1 MMKQHLK
8 VMAALACL
16 MGLGSTAVMAA
27 SWTDTLQQ
35 LAKSVPAVSQVLKE
49 TGISS
54 TVPVP
59 GTAATTGTTTTQS
72 GTEPAG
78 TEKPAVQASHLEV
91 VLLIDKSGSMK
102 GLEEDTVKGYNSMLA
117 KERKLS
123 VPTNVTTILFSS
135 DHEILADRKPI
146 SEVPDMTLDAYKVR
160 GATALYDTIGNA
172 IAKTEAV
179 KGIDDTGS
187 KVLFVI
193 ITDGLENYSQTYD
206 QEKIKKMIDV
216 QEEKGWEFVFIG
228 SNMDAEKEADTIGI
242 KKENAATYENSKQ
255 GVQANY
261 QAVSQMVHSL
271 ATTSSLVGSPWK
283 NSIVPGK

>member
-35 LAKSVPAVSQVLKE
+35 LAKSMPAVGQVLKGTE
-49 TGISS
+49 IQT
-54 TVPVP
+54 TVP
-59 GTAATTGTTTTQS
+59 GIAATTETTTT

-78 TEKPAVQASHLEV
+78 TAKPAVQASHLEV

-117 KERKLS
+117 KERQLS

-135 DHEILADRKPI
+135 DHEVLADRKPI
-146 SEVPDMTLDAYKVR
+146 SEVPDMTLDSYKVR

-172 IAKTEAV
+172 IEKTEAV

-206 QEKIKKMIDV
+206 QEKVRKLIDA

-228 SNMDAEKEADTIGI
+228 ANMDAEKEADTIGI
-242 KKENAATYENSKQ
+242 KKENAATYENSEK

>member
-1 MMKQHLK
+1 MKQHLK

-35 LAKSVPAVSQVLKE
+35 LAKSVPAVGQVLKGTE
-49 TGISS
+49 IQT
-54 TVPVP
+54 TVP
-59 GTAATTGTTTTQS
+59 GIAATTETTTTQS

-78 TEKPAVQASHLEV
+78 TTKPAVQASHLEV

-117 KERKLS
+117 KERQLS
-123 VPTNVTTILFSS
+123 VPTNVTTVLFSS

-146 SEVPDMTLDAYKVR
+146 SEVPDMTLDSYKVR

-172 IAKTEAV
+172 IEKTEAV

-206 QEKIKKMIDV
+206 QEKVRKLIDA

-228 SNMDAEKEADTIGI
+228 ANMDAEKEADTIGI
-242 KKENAATYENSKQ
+242 KKENAATYENSEK

>member
-1 MMKQHLK
+1 MKQHLK

-54 TVPVP
+54 TAPVP

-206 QEKIKKMIDV
+206 QEKIKKMIDA

-228 SNMDAEKEADTIGI
+228 ANMDAEKEADTIGI
-242 KKENAATYENSKQ
+242 KKENAATYENSEK

-261 QAVSQMVHSL
+261 QAVSQMVYSL
-271 ATTSSLVGSPWK
+271 ATTSSLMGSPWK

>member
-1 MMKQHLK
+1 MKQHLK
-8 VMAALACL
+8 MMAALACL

-35 LAKSVPAVSQVLKE
+35 LAKSVPAVGQVLKGTE
-49 TGISS
+49 IQT
-54 TVPVP
+54 TVP
-59 GTAATTGTTTTQS
+59 GIAATTETTTTQS

-78 TEKPAVQASHLEV
+78 TTKPAVQASHLEV

-117 KERKLS
+117 KERQLS
-123 VPTNVTTILFSS
+123 VPTNVTTVLFSS

-146 SEVPDMTLDAYKVR
+146 SEVPDMTLDSYKVR
-160 GATALYDTIGNA
+160 GATALYDAIGNA
-172 IAKTEAV
+172 IEKTEAV

-206 QEKIKKMIDV
+206 QEKVRKLIDA

-228 SNMDAEKEADTIGI
+228 ANMDAEKEADTIGI
-242 KKENAATYENSKQ
+242 KKENAATYENSEK

>member
-35 LAKSVPAVSQVLKE
+35 LAKSVPAVGQVLKGTE
-49 TGISS
+49 IPA
-54 TVPVP
+54 TVP
-59 GTAATTGTTTTQS
+59 GIAATTEPATT

-78 TEKPAVQASHLEV
+78 TAKPAVQASHLEV

-117 KERKLS
+117 KERQLS

-135 DHEILADRKPI
+135 DHEVLADRKPI
-146 SEVPDMTLDAYKVR
+146 SEVPDMTLDSYKVR

-172 IAKTEAV
+172 IEKTEAV

-206 QEKIKKMIDV
+206 QEKIKKMIDA

-228 SNMDAEKEADTIGI
+228 ANMDAEKEADTIGI
-242 KKENAATYENSKQ
+242 KKENAATYENSEK

-271 ATTSSLVGSPWK
+271 ATTSSLIGSPWK

>member
-54 TVPVP
+54 TAPVP

-206 QEKIKKMIDV
+206 QEKIKKMIDA

-228 SNMDAEKEADTIGI
+228 ANMDAEKEADTIGI
-242 KKENAATYENSKQ
+242 KKENAATYENSEK

-271 ATTSSLVGSPWK
+271 ATTSSLMGSPWK

>member
-1 MMKQHLK
+1 MKQHLK

-16 MGLGSTAVMAA
+16 MGLGSPAVMAA

-72 GTEPAG
+72 GTEPA
-78 TEKPAVQASHLEV
+78 VQASHLEV

-102 GLEEDTVKGYNSMLA
+102 GLEEDTVKGYNSMLD

-206 QEKIKKMIDV
+206 QEKIKKMIDA

>member
-1 MMKQHLK
+1 MKQHLK

-35 LAKSVPAVSQVLKE
+35 LAKSVPAVGQVLKGTE
-49 TGISS
+49 IQT
-54 TVPVP
+54 TVP
-59 GTAATTGTTTTQS
+59 GIAATTETTTT

-78 TEKPAVQASHLEV
+78 TTKPAVQASHLEV

-117 KERKLS
+117 KERQLS
-123 VPTNVTTILFSS
+123 VPTNVTTVLFSS

-146 SEVPDMTLDAYKVR
+146 SEVPDMTLDSYKVR

-172 IAKTEAV
+172 IEKTEAV

-206 QEKIKKMIDV
+206 QEKVRKLIDA

-228 SNMDAEKEADTIGI
+228 ANMDAEKEADTIGI
-242 KKENAATYENSKQ
+242 KKENAATYENSEK

>member
-8 VMAALACL
+8 MMAALACL

-35 LAKSVPAVSQVLKE
+35 LAKSVPAVGQVLKGTE
-49 TGISS
+49 IQT
-54 TVPVP
+54 TVP
-59 GTAATTGTTTTQS
+59 GIAATTETTTTQS

-78 TEKPAVQASHLEV
+78 TTKPAVQASHLEV

-117 KERKLS
+117 KERQLS
-123 VPTNVTTILFSS
+123 VPTNVTTVLFSS

-146 SEVPDMTLDAYKVR
+146 SEVPDMTLDSYKVR

-172 IAKTEAV
+172 IEKTEAV

-206 QEKIKKMIDV
+206 QEKVRKLIDA

-228 SNMDAEKEADTIGI
+228 ANMDAEKEADTIGI
-242 KKENAATYENSKQ
+242 KKENAATYENSEK

>member
-1 MMKQHLK
+1 MKQHLK

-59 GTAATTGTTTTQS
+59 GTAATTETTTTQS

-206 QEKIKKMIDV
+206 QEKIKKMIDA

>member
-1 MMKQHLK
+1 MMMKQHLK

-27 SWTDTLQQ
+27 SWSDTLQQ
-35 LAKSVPAVSQVLKE
+35 LAKSVPAVGQVLKGTE
-49 TGISS
+49 IQTPIPGI
-54 TVPVP
+54 
-59 GTAATTGTTTTQS
+59 AATTETTTT

-78 TEKPAVQASHLEV
+78 TAKPAVQASHLEV

-117 KERKLS
+117 KERQLS

-146 SEVPDMTLDAYKVR
+146 SEVPDMTLDSYKVR

-172 IAKTEAV
+172 IEKTEAV

-206 QEKIKKMIDV
+206 QEKVRKLIDA

-228 SNMDAEKEADTIGI
+228 ANMDAEKEADTIGI
-242 KKENAATYENSKQ
+242 KKENAATYENSEK

>member
-1 MMKQHLK
+1 MKQHLK

-27 SWTDTLQQ
+27 SWTDMLQQ
-35 LAKSVPAVSQVLKE
+35 LAKSVPAVGQVLKGTE
-49 TGISS
+49 IQT
-54 TVPVP
+54 TVP
-59 GTAATTGTTTTQS
+59 GIAATTETTTTQS

-78 TEKPAVQASHLEV
+78 TTKPAVQASHLEV

-117 KERKLS
+117 KERQLS
-123 VPTNVTTILFSS
+123 VPTNVTTVLFSS

-146 SEVPDMTLDAYKVR
+146 SEVPDMTLDSYKVR

-172 IAKTEAV
+172 IEKTEAV

-206 QEKIKKMIDV
+206 QEKVRKLIDA

-228 SNMDAEKEADTIGI
+228 ANMDAEKEADTIGI
-242 KKENAATYENSKQ
+242 KKENAATYENSEK

>member
-8 VMAALACL
+8 MMAALACL

-35 LAKSVPAVSQVLKE
+35 LAKSVPAVGQVLKGTE
-49 TGISS
+49 IQT
-54 TVPVP
+54 TVP
-59 GTAATTGTTTTQS
+59 GIAATTETTTTQS

-78 TEKPAVQASHLEV
+78 TTKPAVQASHLEV

-117 KERKLS
+117 KERQLS

-146 SEVPDMTLDAYKVR
+146 SEVPDMTIDSYKVR
-160 GATALYDTIGNA
+160 GATALYDAIGNA
-172 IAKTEAV
+172 IEKTEAV

-206 QEKIKKMIDV
+206 QEKVRKLIDA

-228 SNMDAEKEADTIGI
+228 ANMDAEKEADTIGI
-242 KKENAATYENSKQ
+242 KKENAATYENSEK

>member
-16 MGLGSTAVMAA
+16 MGMGSTAVMAA

-35 LAKSVPAVSQVLKE
+35 LAKSVPAVGQVLKGTE
-49 TGISS
+49 IQTPIPGI
-54 TVPVP
+54 
-59 GTAATTGTTTTQS
+59 AATTETTTT
-72 GTEPAG
+72 GTDPAG
-78 TEKPAVQASHLEV
+78 TAKPAVQASHLEV

-117 KERKLS
+117 KERQLS

-146 SEVPDMTLDAYKVR
+146 SEVPDMTLDSYKVR

-172 IAKTEAV
+172 IEKTEAV

-206 QEKIKKMIDV
+206 QEKVRKLIDA

-228 SNMDAEKEADTIGI
+228 ANMDAEKEADTIGI
-242 KKENAATYENSKQ
+242 KKENAATYENSEK

>member
-54 TVPVP
+54 TAPGP

-206 QEKIKKMIDV
+206 QEKIKKMIDA

-228 SNMDAEKEADTIGI
+228 ANMDAEKEADTIGI
-242 KKENAATYENSKQ
+242 KKENAATYENSEK

-271 ATTSSLVGSPWK
+271 ATTSSLMGSPWK

>member
-1 MMKQHLK
+1 MKQHLK

>member
-1 MMKQHLK
+1 MKQHLK

-54 TVPVP
+54 TAPVP

-146 SEVPDMTLDAYKVR
+146 SEVTDMTLDAYKVR

-206 QEKIKKMIDV
+206 QEKIKKMIDA

-228 SNMDAEKEADTIGI
+228 ANMDAEKEADTIGI
-242 KKENAATYENSKQ
+242 KKENAATYENSEK

-271 ATTSSLVGSPWK
+271 ATTSSLMGSPWK

>member
-1 MMKQHLK
+1 MKQHLI

-59 GTAATTGTTTTQS
+59 GTAVTTGTTTTQS
-72 GTEPAG
+72 GTEPVG

-102 GLEEDTVKGYNSMLA
+102 GLEEDTVKGYNSMLD

-206 QEKIKKMIDV
+206 QEKIKKMIDS

>member
-1 MMKQHLK
+1 MKQHLK

-35 LAKSVPAVSQVLKE
+35 LAKSVPAVGQVLKGTE
-49 TGISS
+49 IQTTVSGI
-54 TVPVP
+54 
-59 GTAATTGTTTTQS
+59 AATTETTTT

-78 TEKPAVQASHLEV
+78 TAKPAVQASHLEV

-117 KERKLS
+117 KERQLS

-135 DHEILADRKPI
+135 DHEVLADRKPI
-146 SEVPDMTLDAYKVR
+146 SEVPDMTLDSYKVR

-172 IAKTEAV
+172 IEKTEAV

-206 QEKIKKMIDV
+206 QEKVRKLIDA

-228 SNMDAEKEADTIGI
+228 ANMDAEKEADTIGI
-242 KKENAATYENSKQ
+242 KKENAATYENSEK

>member
-8 VMAALACL
+8 IMAALACL

-27 SWTDTLQQ
+27 NWTDTLQQ
-35 LAKSVPAVSQVLKE
+35 LAKSVPAVGQVLKGTE
-49 TGISS
+49 IQT
-54 TVPVP
+54 TVP
-59 GTAATTGTTTTQS
+59 GIAATTETTTTQS

-78 TEKPAVQASHLEV
+78 TAKPAVQASHLEV

-117 KERKLS
+117 KERQLS

-146 SEVPDMTLDAYKVR
+146 SEVPDMTLDSYKVR
-160 GATALYDTIGNA
+160 GATALYDTIGDA
-172 IAKTEAV
+172 IEKTEAV

-206 QEKIKKMIDV
+206 QEKVRKLIDA

-228 SNMDAEKEADTIGI
+228 ANMDAEKEADTIGI
-242 KKENAATYENSKQ
+242 KKENAATYENSEK

-271 ATTSSLVGSPWK
+271 AATSSLVGSPWK

>member
-59 GTAATTGTTTTQS
+59 GTAVTTGTTTTQS

-206 QEKIKKMIDV
+206 QEKIKKMIDA

-228 SNMDAEKEADTIGI
+228 ANMDAEKEADTIGI
-242 KKENAATYENSKQ
+242 KKENAATYENSEK

-271 ATTSSLVGSPWK
+271 ATTSSLIGSPWK

>member
-59 GTAATTGTTTTQS
+59 GTAATIGTTTTQS

-206 QEKIKKMIDV
+206 QEKIKKMIDA

-228 SNMDAEKEADTIGI
+228 ANMDAEKEADTIGI
-242 KKENAATYENSKQ
+242 KKENAATYENSEK

-271 ATTSSLVGSPWK
+271 ATTSSLIGSPWK

>member
-1 MMKQHLK
+1 MKQHLK

-16 MGLGSTAVMAA
+16 MGLGSPAVMAA

-102 GLEEDTVKGYNSMLA
+102 GLEEDTVKGYNSMLD

-187 KVLFVI
+187 KVLFVT

-206 QEKIKKMIDV
+206 QEKIKKMIDA

>member
-1 MMKQHLK
+1 MKQHLK

-27 SWTDTLQQ
+27 SWNDTLQQ
-35 LAKSVPAVSQVLKE
+35 LAKSVPAVGQVLKGTE
-49 TGISS
+49 IQTPIPGI
-54 TVPVP
+54 
-59 GTAATTGTTTTQS
+59 AATTEPTTTTTT

-78 TEKPAVQASHLEV
+78 TTKPAVQASHLEV

-117 KERKLS
+117 KERQLS
-123 VPTNVTTILFSS
+123 VPTNVTTVLFSS

-146 SEVPDMTLDAYKVR
+146 SEVPDMTLDSYKVR

-172 IAKTEAV
+172 IEKTEAV

-206 QEKIKKMIDV
+206 QEKVRKLIDA

-228 SNMDAEKEADTIGI
+228 ANMDAEKEADTIGI
-242 KKENAATYENSKQ
+242 KKENAATYENSEK

>member
-35 LAKSVPAVSQVLKE
+35 LAKSVPAVGQVLKGTE
-49 TGISS
+49 IQT
-54 TVPVP
+54 TVP
-59 GTAATTGTTTTQS
+59 GIAATTETTTT

-78 TEKPAVQASHLEV
+78 TTKPAVQASHLEV

-117 KERKLS
+117 KERQLS
-123 VPTNVTTILFSS
+123 VPTNVTTVLFSS

-146 SEVPDMTLDAYKVR
+146 SEVPDMTLDSYKVR

-172 IAKTEAV
+172 IEKTEAV

-206 QEKIKKMIDV
+206 QEKVRKLIDA

-228 SNMDAEKEADTIGI
+228 ANMDAEKEADTIGI
-242 KKENAATYENSKQ
+242 KKENAATYENSEK

>member
-1 MMKQHLK
+1 MKQHLK

-54 TVPVP
+54 TAPVP

-206 QEKIKKMIDV
+206 QEKIKKMIDA

-228 SNMDAEKEADTIGI
+228 ANMDAEKEADTIGI
-242 KKENAATYENSKQ
+242 KKENAATYENSEK

-271 ATTSSLVGSPWK
+271 ATTSSLMGSPWK

>member
-1 MMKQHLK
+1 MKQHLK

-206 QEKIKKMIDV
+206 QEKIKKMIDA

-228 SNMDAEKEADTIGI
+228 ANMDAEKEADTIGI
-242 KKENAATYENSKQ
+242 KKENAATYENSEK

-271 ATTSSLVGSPWK
+271 ATTSSLMGSPWK

>member
-16 MGLGSTAVMAA
+16 MGLGSPAVMAA

-54 TVPVP
+54 TVPVS

-72 GTEPAG
+72 GTEPDG

>member
-35 LAKSVPAVSQVLKE
+35 LAKSVPAVGQVLKGTE
-49 TGISS
+49 IQT
-54 TVPVP
+54 TVP
-59 GTAATTGTTTTQS
+59 GIAATTETTTTQS

-78 TEKPAVQASHLEV
+78 TTKPAVQASHLEV

-117 KERKLS
+117 KERQLS
-123 VPTNVTTILFSS
+123 VPTNVTTVLFSS

-146 SEVPDMTLDAYKVR
+146 SEVPDMTLDSYKVR

-172 IAKTEAV
+172 IEKTEAV

-206 QEKIKKMIDV
+206 QEKVRKLIDA

-228 SNMDAEKEADTIGI
+228 ANMDAEKEADTIGI
-242 KKENAATYENSKQ
+242 KKENAATYENSEK